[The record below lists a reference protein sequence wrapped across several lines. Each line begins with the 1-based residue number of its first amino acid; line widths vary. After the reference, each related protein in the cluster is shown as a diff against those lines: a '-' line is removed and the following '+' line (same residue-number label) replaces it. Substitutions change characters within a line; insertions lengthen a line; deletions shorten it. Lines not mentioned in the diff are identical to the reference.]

1 MNKDIMLSR
10 LYRELADTLNISE
23 TKTNEIIQSYRAVG
37 SYLGNMEQEL
47 DINIYP
53 QGSLSLGTMVRPNK
67 EDEEGDYDVDLVC
80 LLKNGQYLTPEEM
93 KSIVGQRL
101 SESERYGSMLDEEG
115 KRCWTLQYSDYH
127 LDVLPCVPRTLQ
139 ESTDTKIRL
148 SHKDGDGSYSAC
160 FSNPKAYKEW
170 FIEEMGTV
178 FNQAREQ
185 YAAKKNVEIEEIK
198 LFQLRTPLQ
207 IAIQILKRHRDIM
220 FANKDNKPISII
232 ITTLATKAYAGESDI
247 FETISNIINKM
258 DSHIEYDGDGNV
270 LICNPTMREEN
281 FADKWKDIPEK
292 KDAFHAWLHK
302 ARVDIIENPL
312 NFADGMDSLME
323 NMRATFGTKVV
334 NETFEKYAEKAAA
347 EREQE
352 RLGINNKGNII
363 ARENKEAVVPLKN
376 HTFYGGE

>member
-23 TKTNEIIQSYRAVG
+23 TMTNEIVDSYKAVG

-53 QGSLSLGTMVRPNK
+53 QGSLSLGTMIRPIK
-67 EDEEGDYDVDLVC
+67 ADDEGDYDVDLVC
-80 LLKNGQYLTPEEM
+80 LLKSGQHLTPEEM

-127 LDVLPCVPRTLQ
+127 MDVLPCVPIAVE

-148 SHKDGDGSYSAC
+148 SHKDDDGVYSDC

-170 FIEEMGTV
+170 FIGKMGTV
-178 FNQAREQ
+178 FNQTREQ
-185 YAAKKNVEIEEIK
+185 YAAKRNVEIEEIK

-220 FANKDNKPISII
+220 FANKDHKPISII
-232 ITTLATKAYAGESDI
+232 ITTLATKAYEGESDI

-258 DSHIEYDGDGNV
+258 DSHIEYDRDGNV
-270 LICNPTMREEN
+270 FICNPTMEEEN
-281 FADKWKDIPEK
+281 FADKWKEFPEK
-292 KDAFHAWLHK
+292 KDAFHFWLQK
-302 ARVDIIENPL
+302 ARADIIENPL

-323 NMRATFGTKVV
+323 KMRATFGTKVV
-334 NETFEKYAEKAAA
+334 NETFEKYAEKAAV
-347 EREQE
+347 EREQGL
-352 RLGINNKGNII
+352 LGINNKGNII
-363 ARENKEAVVPLKN
+363 PRENKEAVVPLKN

>member
-1 MNKDIMLSR
+1 MDNKEMLSR

-23 TKTNEIIQSYRAVG
+23 TMTNDIVNSYKAVG

-53 QGSLSLGTMVRPNK
+53 QGSLSLGTMVRPIK

-80 LLKNGQYLTPEEM
+80 LLKNGQHLTAKEM
-93 KSIVGQRL
+93 KMIVGQRL
-101 SESERYGSMLDEEG
+101 SESDRYGAMLDEEG

-148 SHKDGDGSYSAC
+148 SHKDDYGSYSSC

-178 FNQAREQ
+178 FNQTREQ

-270 LICNPTMREEN
+270 LICNPTMDEEN

-292 KDAFHAWLHK
+292 KDAFHAWMHK

-347 EREQE
+347 EREQG

>member
-1 MNKDIMLSR
+1 MDKKEMLSR
-10 LYRELADTLNISE
+10 LYRELAGTLNISE
-23 TKTNEIIQSYRAVG
+23 TMTNEIVNSYKAVG
-37 SYLGNMEQEL
+37 SYLGNMEQAL

-53 QGSLSLGTMVRPNK
+53 QGSLSLGTMVRPIK

-80 LLKNGQYLTPEEM
+80 LLKNGHHLTSKEM
-93 KSIVGQRL
+93 KMIVGQRL
-101 SESERYGSMLDEEG
+101 SESDRYGAMLDEEG

-148 SHKDGDGSYSAC
+148 SHKDDGIYSAC

-170 FIEEMGTV
+170 FIGEMGTV
-178 FNQAREQ
+178 FSQIREQ
-185 YAAKKNVEIEEIK
+185 YAAKRNVEIEEIK

-207 IAIQILKRHRDIM
+207 IAIQILKRHRDII

-281 FADKWKDIPEK
+281 FADKWKEFPEK
-292 KDAFHAWLHK
+292 KDAFHSWLQK
-302 ARVDIIENPL
+302 ARADIIENPL

-334 NETFEKYAEKAAA
+334 NETFEKYAEKAAV
-347 EREQE
+347 EREQGL
-352 RLGINNKGNII
+352 LGINNKGNII
-363 ARENKEAVVPLKN
+363 PRENKEAVVPLKN

>member
-1 MNKDIMLSR
+1 
-10 LYRELADTLNISE
+10 
-23 TKTNEIIQSYRAVG
+23 
-37 SYLGNMEQEL
+37 
-47 DINIYP
+47 
-53 QGSLSLGTMVRPNK
+53 
-67 EDEEGDYDVDLVC
+67 
-80 LLKNGQYLTPEEM
+80 
-93 KSIVGQRL
+93 
-101 SESERYGSMLDEEG
+101 
-115 KRCWTLQYSDYH
+115 
-127 LDVLPCVPRTLQ
+127 
-139 ESTDTKIRL
+139 
-148 SHKDGDGSYSAC
+148 
-160 FSNPKAYKEW
+160 
-170 FIEEMGTV
+170 
-178 FNQAREQ
+178 
-185 YAAKKNVEIEEIK
+185 
-198 LFQLRTPLQ
+198 
-207 IAIQILKRHRDIM
+207 M

-270 LICNPTMREEN
+270 LICNPAMREEN

>member
-23 TKTNEIIQSYRAVG
+23 TMTNEIVHSYKAVG

-53 QGSLSLGTMVRPNK
+53 QGSLSLGTMVRPIK

-80 LLKNGQYLTPEEM
+80 LLKNGQHLTAKEM
-93 KSIVGQRL
+93 KMIVGQRL
-101 SESERYGSMLDEEG
+101 SESDRYGAMLDEEG

-127 LDVLPCVPRTLQ
+127 LDVLPCVPRALQ

-148 SHKDGDGSYSAC
+148 SHKDDDGIYSAC

-170 FIEEMGTV
+170 FIGEMGTV
-178 FNQAREQ
+178 FSQTREQ
-185 YAAKKNVEIEEIK
+185 YAAKRNVEIEEVK

-220 FANKDNKPISII
+220 FAKKDNKPISII

-258 DSHIEYDGDGNV
+258 HSHIEYDGDGNV

-281 FADKWKDIPEK
+281 FADKWKEFPEK
-292 KDAFHAWLHK
+292 KDAFHVWLQK

-312 NFADGMDSLME
+312 NFADGMDSLIE

-334 NETFEKYAEKAAA
+334 NETFEKYAEETAA
-347 EREQE
+347 ERKQGG
-352 RLGINNKGNII
+352 LGINNKGNII
-363 ARENKEAVVPLKN
+363 PRENKAAVLPLKN

>member
-1 MNKDIMLSR
+1 MNKEGMFSR

-23 TKTNEIIQSYRAVG
+23 TMTNDIVNSYKAVG

-53 QGSLSLGTMVRPNK
+53 QGSLSLGTMVRPIK

-80 LLKNGQYLTPEEM
+80 LLKNGQHLTAKEM
-93 KSIVGQRL
+93 KMIVGQRL
-101 SESERYGSMLDEEG
+101 SESDRYGAMLDEEG

-127 LDVLPCVPRTLQ
+127 LDVLPCVPRALQ

-148 SHKDGDGSYSAC
+148 SHKDDDGIYSAC

-170 FIEEMGTV
+170 FIGEMGTV
-178 FNQAREQ
+178 FSQTREQ
-185 YAAKKNVEIEEIK
+185 YAAKRNVEIEEVK

-220 FANKDNKPISII
+220 FAKKDNKPISII

-258 DSHIEYDGDGNV
+258 HSHIEYDGDGNV

-281 FADKWKDIPEK
+281 FADKWKEFPEK
-292 KDAFHAWLHK
+292 KDAFHDWLQK
-302 ARVDIIENPL
+302 ARRDIIENPL

-334 NETFEKYAEKAAA
+334 NKTFEKYAEETAA
-347 EREQE
+347 EREQG

-363 ARENKEAVVPLKN
+363 PRENKEAVVPLKN